1 MYNLYLDKLYLAIF
15 IYSNNRSWWRSLFNS
30 LSNFISFIWGVPVS
44 VFVQTPNPKPE
55 LRVLVINIWV
65 IKIDWV
71 RGGGGQDWD
80 RSTCQCQSLSPPV
93 HQQHHY
99 LSLLSSPLSSVPSH
113 QPDHH
118 SHTSYSQSYQ
128 DFIHVL
134 YFENPEQDPTVLKVD
149 KKKSIKYVNII
160 LRSEKT
166 MYLYYYNIKNGI
178 YFDFHQFFYFIWF
191 NQDFRVSYDARELNK
206 DKHIDSK

>member
-1 MYNLYLDKLYLAIF
+1 MYNLYLDKLYLSIF
-15 IYSNNRSWWRSLFNS
+15 IYSNNRSWWRSLINS
-30 LSNFISFIWGVPVS
+30 LSNFISFIWGVAVS

-99 LSLLSSPLSSVPSH
+99 LSLLSSLPSH

-118 SHTSYSQSYQ
+118 HT
-128 DFIHVL
+128 
-134 YFENPEQDPTVLKVD
+134 TVRFLTLRVIRTSSMYYILKIQNSFNSRQ
-149 KKKSIKYVNII
+149 KKVYKICII
-160 LRSEKT
+160 
-166 MYLYYYNIKNGI
+166 
-178 YFDFHQFFYFIWF
+178 
-191 NQDFRVSYDARELNK
+191 
-206 DKHIDSK
+206 